1 MTAVSSGPLPPRGQ
15 EHPPP
20 AGARNPAQRPQ
31 GLSELAGSRSN
42 LTSAPTSRPSSG
54 ILVLQL
60 QEGREGAG
68 EGAKVLTVREALRVD
83 SERQS
88 SAAEEGR
95 GPTDVSACASALAP
109 HQGQGQHPE
118 LSPSARPGLRA
129 QSEPGPLCPPPSP
142 AGWSSF
148 LHQTVRW
155 WGPCALG
162 QVGPEGGS
170 HCPPRPPTLC
180 PWLSPVTPPPWALPA
195 PVSSARFRAGLLP
208 GLQAHPLAVPGTG
221 PSGDPKPRAPLC
233 RTSRETLA
241 CGVTLPPLLPS
252 LSSPPLCPHSPHT
265 LGSGT
270 A

>member
-95 GPTDVSACASALAP
+95 GPTDVPACASAPAP

-162 QVGPEGGS
+162 QVGPEGGPTAPTAPHFVPLALS
-170 HCPPRPPTLC
+170 CHPSPLGPARSCLLCTLQGRP
-180 PWLSPVTPPPWALPA
+180 SPWAP
-195 PVSSARFRAGLLP
+195 
-208 GLQAHPLAVPGTG
+208 G
-221 PSGDPKPRAPLC
+221 PSTGCPRDRPF
-233 RTSRETLA
+233 R
-241 CGVTLPPLLPS
+241 GP
-252 LSSPPLCPHSPHT
+252 
-265 LGSGT
+265 
-270 A
+270 

>member
-95 GPTDVSACASALAP
+95 GPTDVPACASAPAP

-162 QVGPEGGS
+162 QVGPEGGPTAPHGPPLCALGS
-170 HCPPRPPTLC
+170 LLSPLPPGPRPLLSPLHASGQAFSLGSR
-180 PWLSPVTPPPWALPA
+180 PIHWLSPGQALPGTLS
-195 PVSSARFRAGLLP
+195 PELLSA
-208 GLQAHPLAVPGTG
+208 AHPGRPWPAG
-221 PSGDPKPRAPLC
+221 
-233 RTSRETLA
+233 
-241 CGVTLPPLLPS
+241 
-252 LSSPPLCPHSPHT
+252 
-265 LGSGT
+265 
-270 A
+270 